1 MNEALYMT
9 TAQAAERLGWPRG
22 AFSDIQQNLPGCAIN
37 SDAKSPLGNRPR
49 WPVEFVEKLAIL
61 AGLGFKHLPAARVAR
76 VSKLENGCLV
86 IPPAVDG

>member
-1 MNEALYMT
+1 MHQGAYLT
-9 TAQAAERLGWPRG
+9 TTEAAERLGWPRG

-49 WPVEFVEKLAIL
+49 WPVEFVEKLTIL
-61 AGLGFKHLPAARVAR
+61 SAHGFRHLPAARVAR

-86 IPPAVDG
+86 IPPAAD

>member
-9 TAQAAERLGWPRG
+9 TAQAADRLGWPRN

-37 SDAKSPLGNRPR
+37 SNAKSPLGNRPR

-61 AGLGFKHLPAARVAR
+61 SGLGFKHLPAARVAI
-76 VSKLENGCLV
+76 VAKLEGGRL
-86 IPPAVDG
+86 IIDPAKD